1 MLIISCITRVSS
13 MEIEYCVFPDD
24 LLYDLDNLVWARKDA
39 GNVLVIGITS
49 ILSTIAGKISA
60 VKLKDVNTTV
70 TRGKN
75 VGTIES
81 GRYFG
86 AVRAPV
92 AGKIIAINTELVS
105 NPKLANDSPYEKG
118 WFIALAPTSDI
129 DILKGMKSLPDDIE
143 EIRTVIRALHIKCYT
158 ALPDFEMFEIGIECA
173 ATLSKLDDLISG
185 IEIGQIVHLV
195 SDDPTADIEMTRWA
209 EQTGQKLIETRKEEN
224 LLHFLVQKRDWTA

>member
-1 MLIISCITRVSS
+1 
-13 MEIEYCVFPDD
+13 MEIEHCVFPDD
-24 LLYDLDNLVWARKDA
+24 ILYDLDNLVWARKEA

-49 ILSTIAGKISA
+49 ILSAIAGRISA
-60 VKLKDVNTTV
+60 IQLKDVNTSIR
-70 TRGKN
+70 RGKN
-75 VGTIES
+75 LGTIES

-92 AGKIIAINTELVS
+92 AGKIVAVNHELFS

-118 WFIALAPTSDI
+118 WFIALSPTSDI
-129 DILKGMKSLPDDIE
+129 DIMNVMKSLPRDSE
-143 EIRTVIRALHIKCYT
+143 EIRALIRTLRVKCYS

-185 IEIGQIVHLV
+185 IKSGQIVHLV
-195 SDDPTADIEMTRWA
+195 SDDPTADIEMTRWS

-224 LLHFLVQKRDWTA
+224 LLHFLVQKMG

>member
-1 MLIISCITRVSS
+1 MLTISCIRVSS
-13 MEIEYCVFPDD
+13 MEIEHCVFPDD
-24 LLYDLDNLVWARKDA
+24 LIYDLDNLVWARKDA

-49 ILSTIAGKISA
+49 ILSAIAGKLSA

-92 AGKIIAINTELVS
+92 DGKIMAINHELIS
-105 NPKLANDSPYEKG
+105 NPKLANDSTYERG
-118 WFIALAPTSDI
+118 WFIALAPISNI
-129 DILKGMKSLPDDIE
+129 DILKDLKSLPDDSE
-143 EIRTVIRALHIKCYT
+143 EIRSLIRTLHVKCYT

-185 IEIGQIVHLV
+185 IETGQIVHLV

-209 EQTGQKLIETRKEEN
+209 EQTRQKLVETRKEEN
-224 LLHFLVQKRDWTA
+224 LLHFLIQKMD

>member
-1 MLIISCITRVSS
+1 
-13 MEIEYCVFPDD
+13 MEIEHCIFPDD
-24 LLYDLDNLVWARKDA
+24 LRYDLDNLVWARKDA
-39 GNVLVIGITS
+39 NNVLIIGITS
-49 ILSTIAGKISA
+49 ILSAIAGKISA
-60 VKLKDVNTTV
+60 VKIKDVNTTV

-75 VGTIES
+75 VATIES

-86 AVRAPV
+86 AVRSPV
-92 AGKIIAINTELVS
+92 AGKIVAINHELIS
-105 NPKLANDSPYEKG
+105 NPKLANDSPYKKG

-129 DILKGMKSLPDDIE
+129 EILKGMKSLPDDSE
-143 EIRTVIRALHIKCYT
+143 EIRSLIRTLHVKCYT

-185 IEIGQIVHLV
+185 IEGGQIVHLV

-224 LLHFLVQKRDWTA
+224 LLHFLIQKMN